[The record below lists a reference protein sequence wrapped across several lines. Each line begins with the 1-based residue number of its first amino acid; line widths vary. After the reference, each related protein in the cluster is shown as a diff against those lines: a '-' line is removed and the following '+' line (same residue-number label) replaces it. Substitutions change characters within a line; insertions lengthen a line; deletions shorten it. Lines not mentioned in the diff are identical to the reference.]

1 VGDLCPEPLLDV
13 GQAVL
18 SVLGDVVE
26 QRGLDGDRVDA
37 EVRQDLRRGD
47 RMGDVRL
54 TGGALLALVRLDRE
68 VESTIDSRE
77 VGRRVVV
84 GDRGLEGGPECLEVR
99 PFLGAGPRRDR
110 TSGSAPRRR
119 LGRLRGGRS

>member
-1 VGDLCPEPLLDV
+1 
-13 GQAVL
+13 
-18 SVLGDVVE
+18 
-26 QRGLDGDRVDA
+26 DGDRVDA

-54 TGGALLALVRLDRE
+54 TGGALLAVVRLDRE
-68 VESTIDSRE
+68 VEGTIDSRK

-84 GDRGLEGGPECLEVR
+84 GDRALEGGPESLEVR
-99 PFLGAGPRRDR
+99 RFLGPGPRRDR

-119 LGRLRGGRS
+119 LGRLLGGGRS